1 VILTILIWLFIV
13 AAVAAAVAAA
23 GHALLWKRDPRA
35 ALGWIV
41 VCLAVPVIGPL
52 FYFVFG
58 INRIRTRA
66 QALPIPVSAPEDDT
80 EAITSSTELPG
91 EFSELA
97 GIGNAVSRF
106 ALTSGNSVEILYDGE
121 QAYPAMLEAIDSASS
136 HVYLSTYIF
145 QTNRSGLAFIDA
157 LARANERGVDVRVV
171 VDGIGD
177 HYSRPAASRLL
188 ARRGVNVQ
196 RFMPPRLIPPAIH
209 INLRNHRKILVAD
222 GRVAFT
228 GGMNIGDRHLAD
240 ELENPDRVV
249 DVHFRLRGPVVGQLQ
264 QIFLDTWAFMK
275 RSPVDNA
282 PSDDR
287 AAGEARCRTLV
298 DGPDE
303 DLDKI
308 LNVLVAAVASA
319 REQVA
324 IMTPYF
330 VPPRELVGAL
340 KAAALRGV
348 DVAVVIPGFNNLP
361 FVHWAT
367 RHMLWELLERGVR
380 IYAHPPPF
388 VHSKLLMVDRHYVQ
402 IGSSNM
408 DPRSLR
414 LNFELQVEIYDR
426 DFASVIDSH
435 FQDSLAR
442 AHEFT
447 LAEVDARPLPVRL
460 RDGLAWLLTPYL

>member
-1 VILTILIWLFIV
+1 MTILIWLFIV

-367 RHMLWELLERGVR
+367 RHMLWELLQRGVR

-426 DFASVIDSH
+426 DFAAVIDAH
-435 FQDSLAR
+435 FQDNLMR
-442 AHEFT
+442 AHEIT
-447 LAEVDARPLPVRL
+447 LGEVDARSLPVRL